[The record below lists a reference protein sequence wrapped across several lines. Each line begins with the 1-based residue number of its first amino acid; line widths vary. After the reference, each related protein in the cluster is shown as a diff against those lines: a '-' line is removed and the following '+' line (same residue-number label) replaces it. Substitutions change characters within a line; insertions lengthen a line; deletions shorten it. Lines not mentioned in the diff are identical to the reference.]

1 MMTRGPGRASAEDRL
16 AALIELKR
24 AVVADRAAREDA
36 AAARARVREAALA
49 AVDAGAGATEVA
61 ELVGVQRSMI
71 YRWRDKAHSL

>member
-1 MMTRGPGRASAEDRL
+1 MMTRRPGRASAEDRL

>member
-1 MMTRGPGRASAEDRL
+1 MMTRRPGRASAEDRL

-71 YRWRDKAHSL
+71 YRWRDKAHSI